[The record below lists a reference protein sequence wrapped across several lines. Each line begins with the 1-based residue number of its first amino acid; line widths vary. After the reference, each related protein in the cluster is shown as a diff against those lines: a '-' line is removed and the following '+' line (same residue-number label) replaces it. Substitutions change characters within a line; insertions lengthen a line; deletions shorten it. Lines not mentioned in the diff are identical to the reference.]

1 MRRPAQHFKR
11 FHWIRGRSS
20 APVQPYTRAAGDWQD
35 AHMSSDATWSGEVPV
50 ERAGRA
56 RLWWEI
62 AIVLGLSLGQSA
74 IYSIV
79 DIIDKSTRS
88 QALADQIAQVNPSQ
102 SSRELFD
109 FLYQVLGNLFPL
121 FAVALA
127 IFLLWQPSRS
137 GFRRIGLDATRPW
150 GDLGR
155 GGLLF
160 LVIGIPGILFFA
172 LTRLLGITVTVEA
185 SSLTTHWWTVPV
197 LILAALRAGLQEEVI
212 VVGYLFTRLR
222 QLGWGRW
229 PIILGAAV
237 LRGSYHLYQGFGPF
251 IGNAIMGVVFGWCY
265 TRWGRTMPLVVA
277 HVVIDIV
284 SFVGYPLAV
293 AWWPSIFA

>member
-1 MRRPAQHFKR
+1 
-11 FHWIRGRSS
+11 
-20 APVQPYTRAAGDWQD
+20 
-35 AHMSSDATWSGEVPV
+35 MSSEPTWSGEVPV

-88 QALADQIAQVNPSQ
+88 QALADQVAQVNPSQ

-127 IFLLWQPSRS
+127 IFLLWQPARS

-229 PIILGAAV
+229 SIILGAAV

>member
-1 MRRPAQHFKR
+1 
-11 FHWIRGRSS
+11 
-20 APVQPYTRAAGDWQD
+20 
-35 AHMSSDATWSGEVPV
+35 MSTEQTWAGEVPV
-50 ERAGRA
+50 APSARA
-56 RLWWEI
+56 RMWWEI

-79 DIIDKSTRS
+79 NIVDLSTRGK
-88 QALADQIAQVNPSQ
+88 ALADQTAQVNASQ

-121 FAVALA
+121 FAVALV
-127 IFLLWQPSRS
+127 IYLLWQPQRS
-137 GFRRIGLDATRPW
+137 GFRRIGFDLTRPW
-150 GDLGR
+150 RDLG
-155 GGLLF
+155 GGMLLF
-160 LVIGIPGILFFA
+160 LTIGVPGILFYA
-172 LTRLLGITVTVEA
+172 LGRVLGVTVTVQA
-185 SSLTTHWWTVPV
+185 SPLDTHWWTVPV
-197 LILAALRAGLQEEVI
+197 LVLAALRAGLQEEVI

-229 PIILGAAV
+229 TIILAAAL

-251 IGNAIMGVVFGWCY
+251 VGNAIMGVVFGWCY
-265 TRWGRTMPLVVA
+265 TRWGRVAPLVVA

-293 AWWPSIFA
+293 ALWPAIFA